1 MNHDAIKDSLR
12 FGRPQVGAFDLVAA
26 LQYAAAAPI
35 VYLAELYLLMGPLGL
50 ELSRLGAMW
59 GVIAAVFVIHGSR
72 SATLKLAIF
81 RMLGT
86 VFGIAIMLVYLAFF
100 PFHVIGLAVCL
111 FVGTLLCRGLG
122 RNDLVIVTL
131 ITIAVIMV
139 DAGNPTYQA
148 PWVNPALR
156 FGDTLIGAAS
166 GFLIVAITSAFVRTE
181 APEDANR

>member
-1 MNHDAIKDSLR
+1 MSHDDIKDSLR
-12 FGRPQVGAFDLVAA
+12 FGRPKVGALDVVAA
-26 LQYAAAAPI
+26 VQYAAVAPI

-100 PFHVIGLAVCL
+100 PFHVIGLAACL
-111 FVGTLLCRGLG
+111 FVGALFCRAFG

-156 FGDTLIGAAS
+156 FGDSLIGAVS
-166 GFLIVAITSAFVRTE
+166 GFLVVAITSLFVRTE
-181 APEDANR
+181 APEDGRP

>member
-1 MNHDAIKDSLR
+1 MSHDAIKDSLR
-12 FGRPQVGAFDLVAA
+12 FGRPKVGAFDLVAA
-26 LQYAAAAPI
+26 LQYAAVAPI

-86 VFGIAIMLVYLAFF
+86 VLGIAIMLVYLALF

-111 FVGTLLCRGLG
+111 FLGALLCRAFG

-139 DAGNPTYQA
+139 DAGNPTYPA

-166 GFLIVAITSAFVRTE
+166 GFLIVAITSLVARTE
-181 APEDANR
+181 APKDANR

>member
-1 MNHDAIKDSLR
+1 MSHDDIKDSFR
-12 FGRPQVGAFDLVAA
+12 FSRPKLGTFDVIAA
-26 LQYAAAAPI
+26 LQYAAVAPI

-72 SATLKLAIF
+72 TATLKLAIF

-86 VFGIAIMLVYLAFF
+86 VVGIAIMLIYLAFF
-100 PFHVIGLAVCL
+100 PFHVIGLGACL
-111 FVGTLLCRGLG
+111 FFGALLCRAFG

-139 DAGNPTYQA
+139 DAGNPTDQA
-148 PWVNPALR
+148 TWVNPALR
-156 FGDTLIGAAS
+156 FGDSLIGAVS
-166 GFLIVAITSAFVRTE
+166 GFLVVAVTSLVVRDKVSAGTE
-181 APEDANR
+181 R

>member
-1 MNHDAIKDSLR
+1 MSHDAIKDSLR
-12 FGRPQVGAFDLVAA
+12 FGRPKVGGVDLVAA
-26 LQYAAAAPI
+26 LQYAAVAPI

-111 FVGTLLCRGLG
+111 FVGALLCRGLG

-166 GFLIVAITSAFVRTE
+166 GFLIVAITSLVVRTE
-181 APEDANR
+181 VPEGANR